1 MILVNCRVCGSSNL
15 ELIIDFGDQPW
26 GNDFLSKDKVGSE
39 FKYPLRLHYCHACST
54 SQIDHT
60 VNKNI
65 MFSDH
70 TYLSG
75 TTKTLSGHFKDLATY
90 VKRNFFPNKKELSIL
105 DIGSNDGTQ
114 LKHYK
119 NLDFDVLG
127 VESSKS
133 IAESANNIGI
143 PTLNDF
149 YNLDIAKIIN
159 RKFSVI
165 NASGVFFHL
174 EELHSVCEAIKFNLQ
189 NEGVFVVQ
197 FIYIGSILK
206 NLAFDQIYHEHLLYY
221 SLNNLNF
228 LLNKYDLEI
237 FDTNFSSI
245 HGGSMISFVGHKGKH
260 SISDRLQKYQKNEED
275 SKINDIDTYFDFAKK
290 VEKLKEINLEFINKS
305 LNEGKTI
312 YGFGAPVKGNTLLN
326 FFGVTNKQLNYLVEK
341 NPLRNGLYSPGSHIE
356 IIMEDDVLHEPN
368 IYYVLAWNFKNEI
381 LANNVKRINNGVDFY
396 FPIDPK
402 VSFLI

>member
-1 MILVNCRVCGSSNL
+1 MTIANCRVCGSSNL
-15 ELIIDFGDQPW
+15 ELIIDLGTQPW
-26 GNDFLSKDKVGSE
+26 GNDFRPEDKLGSE
-39 FKYPLRLHYCHACST
+39 FKYPLRLYYCHACST
-54 SQIDHT
+54 SQIDQT

-75 TTKTLSGHFKDLATY
+75 TKKTLSDHFKDLATY
-90 VKRNFFPNKKELSIL
+90 VKKNFFPNKKELSIL

-133 IAESANNIGI
+133 IAESANSIGI

-149 YNLDIAKIIN
+149 YNLDIAKKIN

-206 NLAFDQIYHEHLLYY
+206 NLA
-221 SLNNLNF
+221 
-228 LLNKYDLEI
+228 
-237 FDTNFSSI
+237 
-245 HGGSMISFVGHKGKH
+245 
-260 SISDRLQKYQKNEED
+260 
-275 SKINDIDTYFDFAKK
+275 
-290 VEKLKEINLEFINKS
+290 KS
-305 LNEGKTI
+305 L
-312 YGFGAPVKGNTLLN
+312 
-326 FFGVTNKQLNYLVEK
+326 
-341 NPLRNGLYSPGSHIE
+341 R
-356 IIMEDDVLHEPN
+356 
-368 IYYVLAWNFKNEI
+368 
-381 LANNVKRINNGVDFY
+381 
-396 FPIDPK
+396 
-402 VSFLI
+402 